1 MRPFAT
7 LNILLLPFAND
18 LVRELKVRLQ
28 IHLLFVQAFPKK
40 FSSWKDM
47 VLIGL
52 PMVLLI
58 VPRITSLSLLLVIL
72 RNYSRFYGIIV
83 LVIVVLIILASGSP
97 FYKIDPKRAFIGAVA
112 SIFAPCIIVG
122 EHTSYYLV
130 INFSGSIMFL
140 LLTIGMPFMVIFVPL
155 PDVNSNHTDIFN
167 ISDYQNQT
175 LQVCI

>member
-1 MRPFAT
+1 MYESAKVT
-7 LNILLLPFAND
+7 D
-18 LVRELKVRLQ
+18 LFL
-28 IHLLFVQAFPKK
+28 QAFPKK
-40 FSSWKDM
+40 FSTWQDSII
-47 VLIGL
+47 IGL

-58 VPRITSLSLLLVIL
+58 IPRMSTLSLLLVIL

-155 PDVNSNHTDIFN
+155 PEVNSNHTDIFN